1 MCNLISGQ
9 LTVYFEDPFW
19 IGVFERNE
27 NGQLEICKVVFGTEP
42 KDYEVYEFILQNY
55 YNLKFSSPIKDVSIS
70 ETKKRINPKR
80 LQRQI
85 KKSTQERG
93 ISTKSQ
99 QAIKLEQESR
109 KIERKKISKEEKEL
123 KKKHDF
129 KRRQKKKK
137 QKKRGH

>member
-1 MCNLISGQ
+1 MCFLSGQ
-9 LTVYFEDPFW
+9 LTVYYEDPFW

-27 NGQLEICKVVFGTEP
+27 NGKLEICKVVFGTEP

-55 YNLKFSSPIKDVSIS
+55 FNLKFSSPIKEVSIS

-93 ISTKSQ
+93 ISTKAQ

-109 KIERKKISKEEKEL
+109 KINRKKISKEEKEL